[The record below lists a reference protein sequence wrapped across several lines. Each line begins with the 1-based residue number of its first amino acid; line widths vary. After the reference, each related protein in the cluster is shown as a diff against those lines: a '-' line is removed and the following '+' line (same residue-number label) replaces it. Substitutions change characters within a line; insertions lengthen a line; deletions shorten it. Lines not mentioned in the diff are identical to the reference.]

1 LSLSSRAVHLLAAG
15 LFAVLAI
22 ALTWPLA
29 LHLHDAVPGANPG
42 DNLTFVWNFWWIR
55 TAIHT
60 GVSPLWTP
68 ALFAPLGTSLVLHSA
83 TLLPTAAATLAL
95 PHADALATH
104 NIAVIATLFLNGLCA
119 YGAAYSLT
127 RQPAA
132 SLVAG
137 LIFAMSPFLTVRLE
151 GHFNVLSAWGLPVLV
166 IALARFTRSASAAGT
181 NTATTNTVATNTAET
196 NTAETNTAA
205 IKGAKANTATTSIAT
220 TNAGSTSVAVNALFI
235 ACALAALAY
244 TDYYTF
250 IFGVVLVA
258 LFVLLQR
265 RRLFIATAP
274 APASAPE
281 RAGAPRRAIARA
293 CAVLVVVLIIAMIAI
308 ALTGGADLRLAGVRI
323 SAHDTFNLRT
333 AAWLLGLIAL
343 FAWTGARVRFTPRA
357 ERIELPWRAMLIA
370 AIALTIAL
378 LPLLIAAARLFAQG
392 DYVSQTY
399 FWRSAPPGI
408 DIASLVLGNP
418 MHPLYGGLIQSA
430 YAAFGID
437 RMESVTWLGLV
448 PLLLVAYAAVRL
460 RSQAEVQR
468 WLWVLALFG
477 VWALG
482 PYVMAFGTNTGFML
496 PQALMRF
503 VPILSNARIPGRA
516 FVMVALAV
524 AMLAALA
531 LASLPRR
538 RAALAAIAA
547 ALISIDLWPGHP
559 PLTSLD
565 RPAIYDTLRAQPPG
579 AVLELPLG
587 IRDGFGEQGHLDH
600 RVLFYQT
607 LHEHPLAGGFVARLS
622 PRLWQAYDADPLFG
636 PLLSQP
642 RPQPPPAGPVHTPA
656 NLSCAIRYVV
666 MPRDLP
672 AATRELMNSAAQL
685 ERIAAPAD
693 DARELYRITGWKG
706 TYCR

>member
-1 LSLSSRAVHLLAAG
+1 MPLSSRAVHLLAAG

-22 ALTWPLA
+22 ALTWPLP
-29 LHLHDAVPGANPG
+29 LHLHDAVPGFDAG

-68 ALFAPLGTSLVLHSA
+68 ALFAPLGTSLVLHTA
-83 TLLPTAAATLAL
+83 TLLPTAAATVAL
-95 PHADALATH
+95 PHADALAMY
-104 NIAVIATLFLNGLCA
+104 NLALIATLFLNGLCA
-119 YGAAYSLT
+119 YAAAYTLT

-132 SLVAG
+132 SLIAG

-151 GHFNVLSAWGLPVLV
+151 GHFNVLSAWGLPLLV
-166 IALARFTRSASAAGT
+166 IALVRFMRSASAA
-181 NTATTNTVATNTAET
+181 TTSADATNV
-196 NTAETNTAA
+196 
-205 IKGAKANTATTSIAT
+205 ATTSAGAT
-220 TNAGSTSVAVNALFI
+220 KAASTSASPTNGAAAANRRRAAPDSLLI

-244 TDYYTF
+244 TDYYAF
-250 IFGVVLVA
+250 IFGVVLAA
-258 LFVLLQR
+258 LFLLLQR
-265 RRLFIATAP
+265 RRFVAIAPLRAR
-274 APASAPE
+274 AS
-281 RAGAPRRAIARA
+281 APRRAIARA
-293 CAVLVVVLIIAMIAI
+293 CAVLVVVLILAMAAI
-308 ALTGGADLRLAGVRI
+308 ALTGGTDLRLGSIRI

-333 AAWLLGLIAL
+333 AAWLLGLVAL
-343 FAWTGARVRFTPRA
+343 IAWTGARVRFTPRDEH
-357 ERIELPWRAMLIA
+357 ERLPVRALLIV
-370 AIALTIAL
+370 AIVLAIAL

-418 MHPLYGGLIQSA
+418 LHPLYGSLIRSA
-430 YAAFGID
+430 YGTFGID

-448 PLLLVAYAAVRL
+448 PLLLVAYASVRL
-460 RSQAEVQR
+460 RTQADVQR

-482 PYVMAFGTNTGFML
+482 PYVMAFGTNTGFIL
-496 PQALMRF
+496 PQALLRF

-516 FVMVALAV
+516 FVMVSLAV

-538 RAALAAIAA
+538 RATLAAIAA
-547 ALISIDLWPGHP
+547 AALIVIDLWPGHP
-559 PLTSLD
+559 PLTPLD
-565 RPAIYDTLRAQPPG
+565 RPAIYATLRAQPPG

-607 LHEHPLAGGFVARLS
+607 LHEHSIAGGFIARLS
-622 PRLWQAYDADPLFG
+622 PRLRQAYDADPLFG
-636 PLLSQP
+636 PLLSQKQP
-642 RPQPPPAGPVHTPA
+642 HSQQPPPASSAHPPA
-656 NLSCAIRYVV
+656 NVSCAIRYVV

>member
-1 LSLSSRAVHLLAAG
+1 MSLSSRAVHLLVAG

-132 SLVAG
+132 CLVAG

-151 GHFNVLSAWGLPVLV
+151 GHFNVLSAWGLPLLV
-166 IALARFTRSASAAGT
+166 IALARFTRSASSAA
-181 NTATTNTVATNTAET
+181 
-196 NTAETNTAA
+196 
-205 IKGAKANTATTSIAT
+205 
-220 TNAGSTSVAVNALFI
+220 AVNALLI

-250 IFGVVLVA
+250 IFGVVLVT

-265 RRLFIATAP
+265 RRLVIATAP
-274 APASAPE
+274 ASASAPE
-281 RAGAPRRAIARA
+281 RAGAPRRALARA
-293 CAVLVVVLIIAMIAI
+293 CAALVVILIIAMIAI
-308 ALTGGADLRLAGVRI
+308 ALTGGTDLRLGGVRI

-333 AAWLLGLIAL
+333 AAWLLGLVAL
-343 FAWTGARVRFTPRA
+343 FAWTGLRVQFTPRD
-357 ERIELPWRAMLIA
+357 ERFPFRAMLIA

-430 YAAFGID
+430 YTAFGID

-448 PLLLVAYAAVRL
+448 PLLLVAYAVVRL

-516 FVMVALAV
+516 FVMVSLAV

-538 RAALAAIAA
+538 RVSLAAIAA
-547 ALISIDLWPGHP
+547 AALIFIDLWPGHP
-559 PLTSLD
+559 PLTSLA
-565 RPAIYDTLRAQPPG
+565 RPAIYDTLRAQAPG

-607 LHEHPLAGGFVARLS
+607 LHEHPIAGGFIARLS
-622 PRLWQAYDADPLFG
+622 PRLRQAYDADPLFG

-642 RPQPPPAGPVHTPA
+642 QPQRQPQPGGSAQTPA

-672 AATRELMNSAAQL
+672 AATREIMNSAAQL

-693 DARELYRITGWKG
+693 GARELYRITGWKG

>member
-1 LSLSSRAVHLLAAG
+1 MSLSSRAVHLLAAG

-151 GHFNVLSAWGLPVLV
+151 GHFNVLSAWGLPLLA
-166 IALARFTRSASAAGT
+166 IALARFTRSASRAA
-181 NTATTNTVATNTAET
+181 
-196 NTAETNTAA
+196 
-205 IKGAKANTATTSIAT
+205 
-220 TNAGSTSVAVNALFI
+220 AVNAMLI

-250 IFGVVLVA
+250 IFGVVLVT

-265 RRLFIATAP
+265 RRLGIATAP
-274 APASAPE
+274 ASASAPE
-281 RAGAPRRAIARA
+281 RAGAPRRAIALA
-293 CAVLVVVLIIAMIAI
+293 CAALVLVLIVAMLAI
-308 ALTGGADLRLAGVRI
+308 ALTGGTDLRLAGVRI

-333 AAWLLGLIAL
+333 AAWLLGLVAL
-343 FAWTGARVRFTPRA
+343 FAWTGVRVRLTPRA

-378 LPLLIAAARLFAQG
+378 LPLLIAAVRLFVQG

-482 PYVMAFGTNTGFML
+482 PYVMVFGTNTGFML

-516 FVMVALAV
+516 FVMVSLAV

-531 LASLPRR
+531 LASVPRR

-547 ALISIDLWPGHP
+547 AALIFIDLWPGHP

-607 LHEHPLAGGFVARLS
+607 LHQHPIAGGFIARLS
-622 PRLWQAYDADPLFG
+622 PRLRQAYDADPLFG

-642 RPQPPPAGPVHTPA
+642 QPQLQPQPRPRPQAASSAQTPA